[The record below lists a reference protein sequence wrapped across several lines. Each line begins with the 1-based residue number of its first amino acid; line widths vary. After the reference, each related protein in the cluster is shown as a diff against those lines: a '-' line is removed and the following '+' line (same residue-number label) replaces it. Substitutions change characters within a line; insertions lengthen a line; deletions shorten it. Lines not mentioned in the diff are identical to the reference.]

1 MHRTGRLGG
10 LSGPLLGDEPDDVIL
25 RLLEEGSI
33 SLEQAKQALRRN
45 KELSQ
50 DSSRT

>member
-10 LSGPLLGDEPDDVIL
+10 LLSVLRGDETDSEIL
-25 RLLEEGSI
+25 RLFNDGRI
-33 SLEQAKQALRRN
+33 SLQQAEQALRRN